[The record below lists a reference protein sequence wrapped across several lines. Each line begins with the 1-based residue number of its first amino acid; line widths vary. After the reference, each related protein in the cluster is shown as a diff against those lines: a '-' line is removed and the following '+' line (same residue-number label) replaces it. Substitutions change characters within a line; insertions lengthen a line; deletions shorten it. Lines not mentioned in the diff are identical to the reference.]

1 MNIFGTQE
9 SDQQEKKV
17 YFTEMIGNEVV
28 EYIGN
33 NVQIVGEEKEKELVI
48 PLKKPS
54 WIQAAKER
62 IEKEK
67 KEKEANLANP
77 GVERVKETSKN

>member
-1 MNIFGTQE
+1 M
-9 SDQQEKKV
+9 
-17 YFTEMIGNEVV
+17 
-28 EYIGN
+28 
-33 NVQIVGEEKEKELVI
+33 GEEKEKELVI

-67 KEKEANLANP
+67 KEKETKERNP
-77 GVERVKETSKN
+77 VVEGVKETSKY